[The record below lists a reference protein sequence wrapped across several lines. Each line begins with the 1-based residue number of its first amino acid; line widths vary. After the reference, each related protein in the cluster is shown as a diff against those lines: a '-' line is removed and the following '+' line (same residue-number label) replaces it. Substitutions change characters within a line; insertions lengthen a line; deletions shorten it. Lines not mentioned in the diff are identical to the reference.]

1 MQRHEEELKVKSFMA
16 GETEMKV
23 AQQLMKELDKN
34 FSEVIR
40 YCIRMTADIHEIKMD
55 DLKREAIE

>member
-1 MQRHEEELKVKSFMA
+1 MQKHEETLEIKSFTA

-23 AQQLMKELDKN
+23 AKQLMKDLDKN
-34 FSEVIR
+34 FSEVVR

-55 DLKREAIE
+55 DLKREAIQ